1 MSSAAGAGHPH
12 AFEST
17 CEDHDTGHEGWA
29 GRRNESAGSTRAV
42 DNDDGVVLDHTVA
55 CGNPTDA
62 SACPAIGRISS
73 PAPAGDRVRP
83 AVTACLHGFVADFD
97 TPDTSDTWPGASIE
111 APTPRPGPSQPP
123 HHPGSGW
130 GNRTV
135 GDELAWALVASQLRG
150 YPRDPL
156 LAFRLLREAY

>member
-1 MSSAAGAGHPH
+1 MRAGPAGATSP
-12 AFEST
+12 
-17 CEDHDTGHEGWA
+17 A
-29 GRRNESAGSTRAV
+29 GGTRAV

-55 CGNPTDA
+55 CGDPTDA
-62 SACPAIGRISS
+62 PQLAPAIGRISS
-73 PAPAGDRVRP
+73 PAPAGDRVRS

-97 TPDTSDTWPGASIE
+97 TPDTADTVACASIE

-135 GDELAWALVASQLRG
+135 GDELA
-150 YPRDPL
+150 
-156 LAFRLLREAY
+156 